1 MSMNLFILGFLTRG
15 WVTAKFDLVSTIYFT
30 LARVYDLMLKI
41 NEDAGA
47 FDLYKSANFLSLTQ
61 TIYTIAGIF
70 MLFKVTLSMINMIIN
85 PDEITSGNA
94 SAGKLI
100 TRIVTSLIMLIML
113 TPKGWIFN
121 PNEGIVYKLEN
132 GILQSM
138 GNMMYSL
145 SGDDSKKSDVR
156 SVVFKDQVEAASDTL
171 TCYYYETLSV
181 KAANSSTGGGKRE
194 ESKVNKSLGGVY
206 KVNFYSS
213 NKSGSTATKCGDN
226 TCYYKVDTKA
236 GAGFGN
242 LPFPI
247 TDMGRPSGGF
257 IFSNSISNS
266 KCPMLYKSGSGF
278 TANPDTNDKLST
290 NARTLTGYK
299 NKQALDD
306 AILQMLKSK
315 SSIIDTENEYILN
328 LINMNISSGAL
339 SFSRSIA
346 KSFQH
351 CQGDITA
358 AKETREKDVADCES
372 LQNAMFVPSGA
383 DEELV
388 NLIVDNKLK
397 IDTISS
403 IVVGLI
409 VIVYVLF
416 LCIDVIVRKFK
427 LMLLEILAPIPIISY
442 TDPKSEIFNEWS
454 KMYLAT
460 FADLFIK
467 LFAIKIG
474 IVLLDFLTEQFS
486 TSENGLLIKFFY
498 IVAIL
503 LFIKAIP
510 DMISKIFGLDV
521 SGGSFKDIFGMSK
534 KALGVGA
541 AAAGAG
547 VGAAIGT
554 AVGAYTAP
562 PGTRLLQAFKGGLRG
577 AGGGWKKDPL
587 AGARSIS
594 ADNYAMANAIA
605 ANNGEKLKLTERMK
619 VGAQTALGIR
629 TVTEQ
634 KEAEKQVNQMSQDTI
649 KAIQDAGDGIAK
661 AIQSGSSTLGQ
672 IKNLEANGIL
682 DGQTT
687 KNLTAAVD
695 KVISDTHRENIYDK
709 DGNVVGNRIKEQ
721 DFSVTLNKLIRE
733 NYGFDKDGNAL
744 SNEQTYAKAKEK
756 LADLSYDKDTGQFS
770 LVGKDGNTYMSGSD
784 KFTIG
789 TPYIKGVNTAEAY
802 YDKVVDDAKSNSIIF
817 EKLQSVGVNLDEAG
831 DVRGA
836 AGATKVIGTTYDADG
851 RLKREMVDI
860 EKEIRDN
867 KPTDDFVKGQSG
879 K

>member
-94 SAGKLI
+94 SAGKLV

-181 KAANSSTGGGKRE
+181 KAANTSTGGGKRE
-194 ESKVNKSLGGVY
+194 DSKVNKSLGGVY

-213 NKSGSTATKCGDN
+213 NKSGSTSTKCGDN

-358 AKETREKDVADCES
+358 AKETREKDVAECES

-510 DMISKIFGLDV
+510 DMISKIFKLDV

-562 PGTRLLQAFKGGLRG
+562 KSARLLQAFKGGLRG

-594 ADNYAMANAIA
+594 GENSQLKDAEA
-605 ANNGEKLKLTERMK
+605 ANGGKAISLHERMLAS
-619 VGAQTALGIR
+619 AQMKLGLPTAAQRGEVEL
-629 TVTEQ
+629 Q
-634 KEAEKQVNQMSQDTI
+634 ANKSAQDTI
-649 KAIQDAGDGIAK
+649 KAIQGAADGISG
-661 AIQSGSSTLGQ
+661 AIKKGSTENRL
-672 IKNLEANGIL
+672 IDALETQGIL
-682 DGQTT
+682 QPDTSKNFNAALDASLSKRFRNADGSLITN
-687 KNLTAAVD
+687 KD
-695 KVISDTHRENIYDK
+695 FKVSFNDLIGDMVSDTIASEAKKGRTITADQARDIVTAKMPELQYDSASG
-709 DGNVVGNRIKEQ
+709 D
-721 DFSVTLNKLIRE
+721 
-733 NYGFDKDGNAL
+733 Y
-744 SNEQTYAKAKEK
+744 
-756 LADLSYDKDTGQFS
+756 S
-770 LVGKDGNTYMSGSD
+770 LVGKDGKTYIDGKKELTVASP
-784 KFTIG
+784 FL
-789 TPYIKGVNTAEAY
+789 KGVATAEAKY
-802 YDKVVDDAKSNSIIF
+802 NSVINDTKLNDPIAKILSSVNVDLDAGSGMYGVAGSQKVV
-817 EKLQSVGVNLDEAG
+817 
-831 DVRGA
+831 
-836 AGATKVIGTTYDADG
+836 GTTYDAAG
-851 RLKREMVDI
+851 ALEREQIKIERDIREKKPVD
-860 EKEIRDN
+860 DYVN
-867 KPTDDFVKGQSG
+867 GG
-879 K
+879 KK